1 MKQLAGVLQKSVSLK
16 KKKVQGAERAGEEGI

>member
-16 KKKVQGAERAGEEGI
+16 KKVQGAERAGEEGI